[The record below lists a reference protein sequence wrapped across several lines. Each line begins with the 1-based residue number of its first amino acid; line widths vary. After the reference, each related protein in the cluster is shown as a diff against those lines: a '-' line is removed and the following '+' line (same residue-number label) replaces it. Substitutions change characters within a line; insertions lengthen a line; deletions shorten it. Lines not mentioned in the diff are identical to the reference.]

1 MSPIRAPRA
10 SRRRVFCCLIRTADV
25 HPLSLA
31 AATGL
36 IGLVLGLVIASLAT
50 SEIANRVGSA
60 VIGAAVL
67 LLAAV
72 ALGTL
77 DF

>member
-1 MSPIRAPRA
+1 
-10 SRRRVFCCLIRTADV
+10 V
-25 HPLSLA
+25 HPLSFA

-36 IGLVLGLVIASLAT
+36 IGLVFGLVIASLAT
-50 SEIANRVGSA
+50 SQTGNHIGSA
-60 VIGAAVL
+60 VIGTAVL

-77 DF
+77 GF